1 MKHIVHKSR
10 RPVWPHILRIE
21 IGQGKDPLSTEEV
34 KYISGDWILEN
45 KKHNKTIK
53 EYKYYVYRPKS
64 TYEVNG
70 RT

>member
-1 MKHIVHKSR
+1 MKLIVHKSR
-10 RPVWPHILRIE
+10 MPVWPHILRIE
-21 IGQGKDPLSTEEV
+21 IEDLFLGLSTEEV